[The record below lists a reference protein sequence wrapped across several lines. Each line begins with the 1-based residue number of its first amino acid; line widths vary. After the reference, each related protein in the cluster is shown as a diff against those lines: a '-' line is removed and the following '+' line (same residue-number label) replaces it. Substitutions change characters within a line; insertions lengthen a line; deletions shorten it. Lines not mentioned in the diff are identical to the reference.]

1 MKEWKESALC
11 QTPPSALCT
20 NCLVKWRNGSTEM
33 AERPMLPWP
42 VSFPCE
48 TLCGSELWALGHST
62 APDSSPVLSPIT
74 CGHRC
79 WAFGTLL
86 ESENPNPSVS
96 EPHPSVA
103 QSFAQHQYPWLQQQ
117 KKKKK
122 HLREDKLGLPWWF
135 GGYKSTCQC
144 REFHPWPGKWFSQ
157 PRDCTRI
164 SCLARG
170 LFTTESPRKP
180 CVCYSG

>member
-11 QTPPSALCT
+11 QAPSSALCM
-20 NCLVKWRNGSTEM
+20 NCLGKWRNGSIEM
-33 AERPMLPWP
+33 AERAVLPWP

-48 TLCGSELWALGHST
+48 TLCGSGLLATALLLTLLLSFPPSRVGIDAEHLARYLRVRT
-62 APDSSPVLSPIT
+62 PIHLYLSPTQVWPRVLHSIST
-74 CGHRC
+74 HDCD
-79 WAFGTLL
+79 
-86 ESENPNPSVS
+86 
-96 EPHPSVA
+96 
-103 QSFAQHQYPWLQQQ
+103 
-117 KKKKK
+117 KIKKK

-144 REFHPWPGKWFSQ
+144 RELHPWPGKWFSQ
-157 PRDCTRI
+157 PRDYTHI

-180 CVCYSG
+180 YVCYSG

>member
-20 NCLVKWRNGSTEM
+20 NCLVKWRNGSIEM

-42 VSFPCE
+42 MSFPCE

-103 QSFAQHQYPWLQQQ
+103 QRFAQHQYPWLQQQ
-117 KKKKK
+117 KKKKAFK
-122 HLREDKLGLPWWF
+122 RRQAGTSLVVRWLQIHLPVQGVPSLAWEVIFSTQGLHPHLLLGERALYHWIT
-135 GGYKSTCQC
+135 K
-144 REFHPWPGKWFSQ
+144 EAL
-157 PRDCTRI
+157 
-164 SCLARG
+164 CL
-170 LFTTESPRKP
+170 L
-180 CVCYSG
+180 